1 MNTSIARPD
10 LAGTPGVLCQRV
22 PHMNPATKTALRADA
37 AFMRLQE
44 AESTWALKYEF
55 SRPNALDPRAF
66 PIQGQTRVAPGP
78 QQVDTFLR
86 PTHERVHRRASQH
99 RLHTELYGTAP
110 YTFVGRGILN
120 HVDASTQLR
129 TRDSCADRT
138 RRVAERA
145 WDRQYFVTVPE
156 ELTDLPADHLRVGA
170 MTRVG
175 PAYAQPRDW

>member
-1 MNTSIARPD
+1 MMTIARPD

-37 AFMRLQE
+37 AFLRLQE
-44 AESTWALKYEF
+44 AESTWPSTYGF

-66 PIQGQTRVAPGP
+66 PIQGQTSVAPGP
-78 QQVDTFLR
+78 EQVGAFLR

-129 TRDSCADRT
+129 TRNASADRT
-138 RRVAERA
+138 RRMEEQA
-145 WDRQYFVTVPE
+145 WDRRQFITVPA
-156 ELTDLPADHLRVGA
+156 ELRDLPADHLRVGA